1 MATTMAASHGIE
13 RRCVSCG
20 LSYRY
25 PKAAQFSC
33 ESCGARQSWEPLPG
47 IAKSVRERQLPSDV
61 AALAPRTPDVPA
73 PISLIAVAAMLNHAS
88 SDTVRQL
95 HDRLAILRY
104 VDDANTDPRSEYFNL
119 VQRLLSGAGLK
130 L

>member
-20 LSYRY
+20 LSYHY

-33 ESCGARQSWEPLPG
+33 ESCGARQSWEPLPAEPG
-47 IAKSVRERQLPSDV
+47 PEQRQAV
-61 AALAPRTPDVPA
+61 APVAMPA
-73 PISLIAVAAMLNHAS
+73 PISLTAVAAMLNHAS